1 MLFCGSRISRGMS
14 GIIPAKIRKSRKI
27 TEKKRVKRE
36 DLFLIAESFM
46 SMNLKFSEIDVNERI
61 SRQNMA
67 KNDMLLSSK
76 FTQAV
81 IDVGSFRLKSHL

>member
-1 MLFCGSRISRGMS
+1 
-14 GIIPAKIRKSRKI
+14 
-27 TEKKRVKRE
+27 
-36 DLFLIAESFM
+36 
-46 SMNLKFSEIDVNERI
+46 MNLKFSEIDVNERI